1 MSSLLKYRP
10 RGRSKSVYIGLALL
24 ISTVIIGL
32 VSISAFERDLPSL
45 AQLHDI
51 SPSLITRVYDR
62 NGVLLKEFYNQR
74 RILVPFDRLPP
85 YLIDCL
91 LATED
96 RKFYSH
102 WGVDIRRIFGATIH
116 NVMNLSLTREGA
128 STITQQLARSLFP
141 KVLSPEKNYFRKIK
155 EALTAVKIEKT
166 YSKNEILQM
175 YLNQHYYGRGAYG
188 IQAAAQVYFSK
199 NAWDLSIQ
207 DCAVLVGL
215 LKAPNRYSPIEHP
228 DRALTRRNIVFNS
241 LIDYGKISEA
251 TADSLKQFPLDIRPN
266 QGNFGEAPYFT
277 ELVRQYL
284 YEAFGEEGLYSSG
297 LTIYTTLDAGMQKAA
312 EQALVAKLD
321 EIQMETQNRYGI
333 NDPLYTMVAPDT
345 TGHDTRKR
353 VYKQIQ
359 GSLLAIDNETGGVL
373 AFVGGRDFDKSKFIR
388 VTQALRQPGSA
399 FKPFVYT
406 TAIDNGF
413 SPSDLFLDS
422 PIVLTVGGEEWRPDN
437 FDLSFNGEMT
447 LRDGLKDSRNLI
459 AIKLM
464 MDPLVTPQQVAEYAK
479 RMGIS
484 TPLMPVPSLA
494 IGSSEVTVWDMVPAF
509 SIFPNGGVRK
519 KPFFINKIVD
529 RNGNL
534 VMEKSRIDQEEAL
547 SPQTAYIMTNMLQTV
562 VDHGTGYGARARGF
576 TRPAGGKTGTS
587 NNNTDNWF
595 IGFTPQITCGVWIGF
610 DDKTKIGIGKGEVG
624 ATTALPVWTEF
635 VKVATANMPV
645 RDFPVPPGIYTATIC
660 LESGKLA
667 VEGCSKVVTD
677 IFTDATLP
685 KEECDLNHKVSRYSR
700 EDQKRFRIDDRGGK
714 KDRF

>member
-74 RILVPFDRLPP
+74 RILVPFDKMPP

-102 WGVDIRRIFGATIH
+102 WGVDIRRIFGATMH

-199 NAWDLSIQ
+199 DAWDLSIQ

-284 YEAFGEEGLYSSG
+284 YETFGEEGLYASG